1 MACYDLMADVI
12 SVWLKN
18 DSTLWLKC
26 FQPYHQGFLLEIS
39 VQGCIF
45 FYKYTGS
52 KQITYIVFSSLF
64 INVFIVWAKAG
75 VLGLSL
81 TRPASLP
88 LSHLICVSWRV
99 LSIKTI
105 YCKLVVNNVKWS
117 FSEHKTPTVR
127 PAPHTAR

>member
-1 MACYDLMADVI
+1 MLWPDGRCDL
-12 SVWLKN
+12 SLTKKWLN
-18 DSTLWLKC
+18 LMTQMFSTLPSRVSSRDFCAGL
-26 FQPYHQGFLLEIS
+26 Y
-39 VQGCIF
+39 F
-45 FYKYTGS
+45 FFHKYNGS

-75 VLGLSL
+75 MLGLSL